1 MGTADPGDAMAL
13 TFRRF
18 GYLGAFLLVLAAAFF
33 AVFGAPAL
41 DGATGVQLAVF
52 VVAGVFEL
60 LGGVPNPIRERVGA
74 LRLVGVGHVCLGA
87 SMCLGAL
94 TGQGLLFRG
103 LFALSGLVLVAFGV
117 DYLRGGTYFET
128 PEA

>member
-1 MGTADPGDAMAL
+1 MGAADAEDAMAL

-33 AVFGAPAL
+33 AVFGTPAL
-41 DGATGVQLAVF
+41 DGVTGVQLIVF

-60 LGGVPNPIRERVGA
+60 LGGVSNPIRERVGA
-74 LRLVGVGHVCLGA
+74 LSLVGIGHVCLGL

-94 TGQGLLFRG
+94 TGSGILFQA
-103 LFALSGLVLVAFGV
+103 LFVVSGLVLVAFGV

>member
-1 MGTADPGDAMAL
+1 MAP

-18 GYLGAFLLVLAAAFF
+18 GYLGAFLLVLAAGFF
-33 AVFGAPAL
+33 AAFGAPAL
-41 DGATGVQLAVF
+41 DGSTGLQIVVF

-60 LGGVPNPIRERVGA
+60 LGGFANPLRERVGA
-74 LRLVGVGHVCLGA
+74 LRLVGIGHVCLGA

-94 TGQGLLFRG
+94 SGSGLVFQALFV
-103 LFALSGLVLVAFGV
+103 LSGLVLVAFGV
-117 DYLRGGTYFET
+117 DYLLGGRYFET